1 MLFDYSGLKNALER
15 YEKAESVIERSY
27 NCEWDDEIHDSFK
40 KFVVA
45 CEETVKSIKIIGRQV
60 EQICQ
65 DLNSAHIEQE
75 KSAAEKLNREAADL
89 CQKAR
94 SLL

>member
-1 MLFDYSGLKNALER
+1 MVFDCSGLKSALGR
-15 YEKAESVIERSY
+15 YGEVESIIERSY

-40 KFVVA
+40 NFVVG
-45 CEETVKSIKIIGRQV
+45 CEENFRAIKTINSQV

-75 KSAAEKLNREAADL
+75 KRDAETLNREAADL
-89 CQKAR
+89 CHKAR
-94 SLL
+94 GLL